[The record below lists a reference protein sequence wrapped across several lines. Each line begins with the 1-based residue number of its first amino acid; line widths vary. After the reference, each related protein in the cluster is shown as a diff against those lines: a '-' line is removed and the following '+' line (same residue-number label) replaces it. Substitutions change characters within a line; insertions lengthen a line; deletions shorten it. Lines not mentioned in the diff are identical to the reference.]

1 MWSPL
6 LMTTIPLAIPLAVQL
21 IARKSHPVP
30 SSPSACGVAYQL
42 SMTVVCSV
50 AAKQVILSSIYG
62 EAGEI
67 QLEGTI
73 SIKRIS
79 DVDNLCQ
86 CDFTNG
92 TAVSSRVADLDNLE
106 LLGNGNMI
114 RTNFG
119 SPVAADY
126 RTFVIE
132 NSMEYELF
140 KDAVAE
146 CRMLSEM
153 TLRLSS
159 LTRDIYFAGIYSSQ
173 LGESKDLLLCE
184 ALQTMGSQQLDPS
197 SFSIFQLF
205 GAQSIKNI
213 DDRSDPHLS
222 QSVSSTSG
230 NIRQHPISEINC
242 VFCGVQQ
249 SMEISREFAIHPYVP
264 LTFSNKNIYMC
275 ITCLHN
281 WKEFREKAILDN
293 QLVLKNEVNEE
304 LCGKCLFQMLRNAS
318 L

>member
-1 MWSPL
+1 
-6 LMTTIPLAIPLAVQL
+6 
-21 IARKSHPVP
+21 
-30 SSPSACGVAYQL
+30 
-42 SMTVVCSV
+42 MTVVCSV
-50 AAKQVILSSIYG
+50 AAKPVIHSSIYG
-62 EAGEI
+62 YAEEI

-86 CDFTNG
+86 CDFVNE
-92 TAVSSRVADLDNLE
+92 TALSNKIADLDNLE

-114 RTNFG
+114 RLNFG

-159 LTRDIYFAGIYSSQ
+159 LTRDIYFAGIYSSH
-173 LGESKDLLLCE
+173 LGETKDLLLCE
-184 ALQTMGSQQLDPS
+184 ALQTMGSQQIDPS

-205 GAQSIKNI
+205 DSQSLKSTN
-213 DDRSDPHLS
+213 DRCDSHLS
-222 QSVSSTSG
+222 QNVSSTSG

-249 SMEISREFAIHPYVP
+249 TMEISREFAIHPYVP
-264 LTFSNKNIYMC
+264 LTFSKKNIYMC
-275 ITCLHN
+275 VICLHN
-281 WKEFREKAILDN
+281 WKDFREKAILDN

-304 LCGKCLFQMLRNAS
+304 LCGKCFCQMLYDAFALILSSPSPIS
-318 L
+318 LPNPLR